1 MMYAREGE
9 RELICDV
16 YIVLRKKEREL
27 FQGTPCYYLPPITPN
42 NNNNNNDNNGMFK
55 RQHQKLQVSSNKIL
69 CAET

>member
-1 MMYAREGE
+1 MIMMNAREGE

-42 NNNNNNDNNGMFK
+42 NNNNGMFK
-55 RQHQKLQVSSNKIL
+55 K
-69 CAET
+69 AT

>member
-1 MMYAREGE
+1 MIMMNAREGE

-42 NNNNNNDNNGMFK
+42 NNNNGMFK
-55 RQHQKLQVSSNKIL
+55 RQHQKKIKKKKIR
-69 CAET
+69 

>member
-1 MMYAREGE
+1 MMNAREGE

-42 NNNNNNDNNGMFK
+42 NNNNGMFK
-55 RQHQKLQVSSNKIL
+55 RKHQKTKKI
-69 CAET
+69 TSIIK